1 MFSGGLE
8 KGGLEGGQ
16 MGERKEVKWVVKRT
30 QMCKKGPS
38 GSVSGRFSIPSF
50 WAQCASE
57 GPVEGI
63 GGKNVNLAF
72 QAPSALTGR

>member
-30 QMCKKGPS
+30 KMCKKGPL

-57 GPVEGI
+57 CPVEGVSE
-63 GGKNVNLAF
+63 KNVKSAFRTLLA
-72 QAPSALTGR
+72 